1 MSSKISNINDYTL
14 IEKGD
19 IVNNIYFYPH
29 FAMIKQKIRSKKS
42 QFCVLFELRKEK
54 EPFIYC
60 LYAYLL
66 DKEGNKVFYSYSQ
79 YLKEIEKYKYIVLN
93 SKNDANH
100 AEVIKKEIIDFNTLN
115 YDNFLTILSNNHELS
130 KMIPDLKEA
139 LEEKAESLVKEK
151 KKATYIDIP
160 SPKNY
165 YQNVTGYL
173 IDAVE
178 EQVTTE
184 EELSISST
192 ILRNVK
198 KNFQVVLYNKYQTD
212 LAYTSLYAT
221 IINQVRS
228 FHLKP
233 TNILEAKELKVD
245 TNKVSI
251 EYQDLNYI
259 LDSFISNLNEEQE
272 ILEDLNIVQERIE
285 YILTTKPRLKE
296 ITNFIKVILI
306 DDKYIDPTKRNRCIN
321 ENDLK
326 ELIIKS
332 LTEYTYR
339 PLPRNQVLLYTENSS
354 TIGFVAIISLD
365 MIMTLL
371 KTYKINNNDENKTN
385 INILK
390 TIENII
396 LKGQK
401 KKTANTVSLNILTIL
416 HMFIY
421 NYKNINNKALL
432 FDKGQYILK
441 LDYNLGTYDI
451 KIIDRDTEKK
461 YGKLSKLDEETNEVV
476 RKALNKG
483 EKQFNTILNKIIYE
497 SIKSSLTYLKYQITI
512 NDLTN
517 NDIVI
522 KLLKPYKNNYFEC
535 SFNLGEFLILLTS
548 IKNPKDK
555 TSTKDETFEALD
567 TPEKE
572 EMSQEKQTPL
582 KEDTLSKEEKD
593 YILRKS
599 YIIVNIME
607 TKPLDNPN
615 YQKVVELYKK
625 LDQVSKEEKE
635 VILQKLKELI

>member
-548 IKNPKDK
+548 IKNSKDK

>member
-272 ILEDLNIVQERIE
+272 IIEDLNIVQERIE
-285 YILTTKPRLKE
+285 YILTSKPRLKE

-555 TSTKDETFEALD
+555 TSTKDETFEVLD

-572 EMSQEKQTPL
+572 EMSQEEQNPL

-599 YIIVNIME
+599 YTIVNIME

>member
-19 IVNNIYFYPH
+19 VVNNIYFYPH
-29 FAMIKQKIRSKKS
+29 FAMIKQKIRSKKN
-42 QFCVLFELRKEK
+42 QFCILFELRKEK

-66 DKEGNKVFYSYSQ
+66 DKEGNKVFYSYSL
-79 YLKEIEKYKYIVLN
+79 YLKEIEKYKYIILN

-100 AEVIKKEIIDFNTLN
+100 ADVIKKEIIDFNTLN

-139 LEEKAESLVKEK
+139 LEEKAESLVKER

-173 IDAVE
+173 IDEIE

-198 KNFQVVLYNKYQTD
+198 KNFEVVLYNKYQTN

-221 IINQVRS
+221 IINRVKS
-228 FHLKP
+228 LHLKP
-233 TNILEAKELKVD
+233 TNILEVKDLKVD

-285 YILTTKPRLKE
+285 YILTSKPRLKE

-306 DDKYIDPTKRNRCIN
+306 DDKYVDDTKRNRCIK
-321 ENDLK
+321 ENNLK

-354 TIGFVAIISLD
+354 NIDFVAIVSLD
-365 MIMTLL
+365 MIMALL

-385 INILK
+385 VNILK

-441 LDYNLGTYDI
+441 LDYNLGAYDI
-451 KIIDRDTEKK
+451 KVINRDTEKK
-461 YGKLSKLDEETNEVV
+461 YGKLSKLDNETNEVV

-483 EKQFNTILNKIIYE
+483 EKQFNIVLNKIIYE
-497 SIKSSLTYLKYQITI
+497 SIEASLTNLKYQITI
-512 NDLTN
+512 DDLTN
-517 NDIVI
+517 SDITI
-522 KLLKPYKNNYFEC
+522 KLLKPYKENYFEC
-535 SFNLGEFLILLTS
+535 SFNLGEFLLLLTS

-555 TSTKDETFEALD
+555 IITKDEEVEE
-567 TPEKE
+567 TPEPE
-572 EMSQEKQTPL
+572 EETIQDEQV
-582 KEDTLSKEEKD
+582 EETLSKEEKD

-599 YIIVNIME
+599 YTIVNIME

-625 LDQVSKEEKE
+625 LEEVSEEEKDN
-635 VILQKLKELI
+635 ILQELKDLI

>member
-19 IVNNIYFYPH
+19 VVNNIYFYPH
-29 FAMIKQKIRSKKS
+29 FAMIKQKIRSKKN
-42 QFCVLFELRKEK
+42 QFCILFELRKEK

-66 DKEGNKVFYSYSQ
+66 DKEGNKVFYSYSL

-100 AEVIKKEIIDFNTLN
+100 ADVIKKEIIDFNTLN

-139 LEEKAESLVKEK
+139 LEEKAESLVKER

-173 IDAVE
+173 IDEIE

-198 KNFQVVLYNKYQTD
+198 KNFEVVLYNKYQTN

-221 IINQVRS
+221 IINQVKS
-228 FHLKP
+228 LHLKP
-233 TNILEAKELKVD
+233 TNILEVKDLKVD

-251 EYQDLNYI
+251 EYKDLNYI

-285 YILTTKPRLKE
+285 YILKSKPRLKE

-306 DDKYIDPTKRNRCIN
+306 DDKYVDDTKRNRCIK
-321 ENDLK
+321 ENNLK

-354 TIGFVAIISLD
+354 NIDFVAIVSLD
-365 MIMTLL
+365 MIMALL

-385 INILK
+385 VNILK

-441 LDYNLGTYDI
+441 LDYNLGAYDI
-451 KIIDRDTEKK
+451 KVIDRDTEKK
-461 YGKLSKLDEETNEVV
+461 YGKLSKLDNETNEVV

-483 EKQFNTILNKIIYE
+483 EKQFNIVLNKIIYE
-497 SIKSSLTYLKYQITI
+497 SIEASLTNLKYQITI
-512 NDLTN
+512 DDLTN
-517 NDIVI
+517 SDITI
-522 KLLKPYKNNYFEC
+522 KLLKSYKENYFEC
-535 SFNLGEFLILLTS
+535 SFNLGEFLLLLTS

-555 TSTKDETFEALD
+555 IITKDEEVEE
-567 TPEKE
+567 TPEPE
-572 EMSQEKQTPL
+572 EETIQEEQV
-582 KEDTLSKEEKD
+582 EETLSKEEKD

-599 YIIVNIME
+599 YTIVNIME

-625 LDQVSKEEKE
+625 LEEVSEEEKDN
-635 VILQKLKELI
+635 ILQELKDLI